1 MPITISK
8 IDHIIGAEVSERMDV
23 YNPLYSNGLTKFLQE
38 NPDNSC
44 GKILNN
50 PNLKVYILGVIPSK
64 GLKSSEDRTYMMT
77 INPSDLDENER
88 PAVNLFK
95 FKTSI
100 GTVGHSIDISSLA
113 SVDKLKLEKSLTDLS
128 GNLHTKKPIFGEI
141 LTAGK
146 KILEIMQIVQ
156 AHPVHRNSPR
166 SVAETDE
173 EEQTRRGPR

>member
-8 IDHIIGAEVSERMDV
+8 IDHIIGAEMSEKMDV

-100 GTVGHSIDISSLA
+100 GTVGHSIDISSLE
-113 SVDKLKLEKSLTDLS
+113 SVDME
-128 GNLHTKKPIFGEI
+128 
-141 LTAGK
+141 
-146 KILEIMQIVQ
+146 
-156 AHPVHRNSPR
+156 
-166 SVAETDE
+166 
-173 EEQTRRGPR
+173 